1 MFKKILVANR
11 GEIACRVMRTAKKM
25 GIATVAVYSDADARA
40 PHVLMAD
47 ESVRLGPPPAG
58 ESYLLADLILL
69 AAKETGADC
78 IHPGYGFLSERES
91 FARACADAGIAFVG
105 PPPKAI
111 AAMGDKIES
120 KKLAKAAGVN
130 VVPGFLGEIADTE
143 DAVRI
148 ASGIGYP
155 VMMKASAGG
164 GGKGMRLAYSE
175 QDVREGF
182 EATKREGLAS
192 FGDDRVFIEKFIE
205 SPRHIEIQVMGDQH
219 GTIVYLGERECS
231 IQRRHQKVVEEAP
244 SPFVTPKMRKAMGEQ
259 AVALARAVG
268 YFSAG
273 TVELIVSGAD
283 TTGEGFYFLE
293 MNTRLQVEHPVTEAV
308 TGLDL
313 VELMIRVAYGEALPF
328 GQDDVVLKGWAI
340 ENRVYAEDP
349 YRGFLP
355 STGRLVRYQ
364 PPESVGTPYTSL
376 SPSPSGE
383 GLGWGRA
390 ADSTDVALG
399 ETAPTP
405 YPSPEGE
412 GQEEKGAFLSSPE
425 GEGQE
430 EVAYVRVDD
439 GVREGG
445 EVSIF
450 YDPMIAKLI
459 TWAPTREE
467 AIDEQIA
474 ALDAFEIT
482 GPGNNIDFLSALMQH
497 PRFRSGNI
505 TTGFI
510 AEEYPDGFHGA
521 PASPELIRDLSAI
534 AAFAATAE
542 ADRARRIDGQLGKR
556 LRPPAQWSV
565 RIGDATHVVDISTD
579 GVIVDGEDLD
589 IGLEYTPGDRMVHAE
604 IDDADL
610 SVKIVRTRGG
620 FRLTTRGASHDA
632 RVLPAHVAP
641 YAQHLIDKV
650 PPDLSKFL
658 LCPMPGL
665 LMRLDVGVGDKVEA
679 GQPLAV
685 VEAMKME
692 NILRA
697 EKAGTVKAVNART
710 GDSLAVDAIILEME

>member
-40 PHVLMAD
+40 PHVRMAD
-47 ESVRLGPPPAG
+47 EAVRLGPAPAA
-58 ESYLLADLILL
+58 ESYLKAELILL
-69 AAKETGADC
+69 AAKETGADA

-91 FARACADAGIAFVG
+91 FAKACAEAGIAFVG
-105 PPPKAI
+105 PPPGAI

-120 KKLAKAAGVN
+120 KKLAKQAGVN
-130 VVPGFLGEIADTE
+130 VVPGFVGEIADTE
-143 DAVRI
+143 HAVKI
-148 ASGIGYP
+148 ASEIGYP

-205 SPRHIEIQVMGDQH
+205 QPRHIEIQVLGDQH
-219 GTIVYLGERECS
+219 GNIVYLGERECS

-244 SPFVTPKMRKAMGEQ
+244 SPFVTPEMRRKMGEQ

-268 YFSAG
+268 YYSAG

-293 MNTRLQVEHPVTEAV
+293 MNTRLQVEHPVTEEV

-313 VELMIRVAYGEALPF
+313 VEQMIRVAAGEKLAF
-328 GQDDVVLKGWAI
+328 GQDDVKLTGWAI

-355 STGRLVRYQ
+355 STGRLVRYL
-364 PPESVGTPYTSL
+364 PP
-376 SPSPSGE
+376 
-383 GLGWGRA
+383 A
-390 ADSTDVALG
+390 
-399 ETAPTP
+399 ETRDTN
-405 YPSPEGE
+405 G
-412 GQEEKGAFLSSPE
+412 
-425 GEGQE
+425 
-430 EVAYVRVDD
+430 VTRVDD
-439 GVREGG
+439 GVAEGS
-445 EVSIF
+445 EISMF

-467 AIDEQIA
+467 AAARQVA
-474 ALDAFEIT
+474 ALDRFRID
-482 GPGNNIDFLSALMQH
+482 GIGHNIDFLSAIVQH
-497 PRFRSGNI
+497 PRFLEGRL

-510 AEEYPDGFHGA
+510 AEEYPEGFAGA
-521 PASPELIRDLSAI
+521 PASAELRRKLAAVAVVADLARSAR
-534 AAFAATAE
+534 AAEISGQLNGPVAGEPARAVLIDGERFDVTVDGYDGGLLVTFDPGQPPLDVVGRWRPGEPLFAV
-542 ADRARRIDGQLGKR
+542 RIDDTPLT
-556 LRPPAQWSV
+556 V
-565 RIGDATHVVDISTD
+565 
-579 GVIVDGEDLD
+579 GVGRAGAAWV
-589 IGLEYTPGDRMVHAE
+589 
-604 IDDADL
+604 
-610 SVKIVRTRGG
+610 
-620 FRLTTRGASHDA
+620 LTAHGASHKVE
-632 RVLPAHVAP
+632 VLPPHVAQ
-641 YAQHLIDKV
+641 YRHHMIEKI
-650 PPDLSKFL
+650 PPDMSKFL
-658 LCPMPGL
+658 LAPMPGL
-665 LMRLDVGVGDKVEA
+665 LTQLHVAAGDHVEA

-697 EKAGTVKAVNART
+697 ERAGRVKAANFAP
-710 GDSLAVDAIILEME
+710 GDSLAVDAAILEFE

>member
-25 GIATVAVYSDADARA
+25 GIATVAVYSDADARS

-47 ESVRLGPPPAG
+47 EAVRLGPPPAG

-69 AAKETGADC
+69 AARETGADC

-91 FARACADAGIAFVG
+91 FARACAEAGIAFVG
-105 PPPKAI
+105 PPPNAI

-143 DAVRI
+143 EAVRI
-148 ASGIGYP
+148 ATDIGYP

-219 GTIVYLGERECS
+219 GNIVYLGERECS

-244 SPFVTPKMRKAMGEQ
+244 SPFVTPDMRRKMGEQ

-268 YFSAG
+268 YYSAG

-283 TTGEGFYFLE
+283 TSGEGFYFLE
-293 MNTRLQVEHPVTEAV
+293 MNTRLQVEHPVTEAI

-313 VELMIRVAYGEALPF
+313 VELMIRVAYGEHLGF
-328 GQDDVVLKGWAI
+328 TQDDVTLTGWAI

-355 STGRLVRYQ
+355 SIGRLVRYD
-364 PPESVGTPYTSL
+364 PPASVETPYK
-376 SPSPSGE
+376 SPSRLRE
-383 GLGWGRA
+383 GLGEGSA
-390 ADSTDVALG
+390 ASGDLSANVASPP
-399 ETAPTP
+399 PTP
-405 YPSPEGE
+405 PASGRGE
-412 GQEEKGAFLSSPE
+412 DRKP
-425 GEGQE
+425 
-430 EVAYVRVDD
+430 YVRVDD

-445 EVSIF
+445 EVSMF

-474 ALDAFEIT
+474 ALDAFEID
-482 GPGNNIDFLSALMQH
+482 GPGNNIDFVSALMQH

-521 PASPELIRDLSAI
+521 PADAALIRNFAAI

-556 LRPPAQWSV
+556 LRPPSDWAV
-565 RIGDATHVVDISTD
+565 KIGDAEHAVSISTD
-579 GVIVDGEDLD
+579 GVTVDGEEID
-589 IGLEYTPGDRMVHAE
+589 IALEYTPGDRVVAAE
-604 IDDADL
+604 IGDEEL
-610 SVKIVRTRGG
+610 IVRIARTRGG
-620 FRLTTRGASHDA
+620 FKLTARGASHQV

-641 YAQHLIDKV
+641 YAQHLIEKI

-697 EKAGTVKAVNART
+697 EKAGVVKSVNAKT
-710 GDSLAVDAIILEME
+710 GDSLAVDAVILEME